1 MDHNNLVY
9 MDSDSNDSDRLR
21 YSLHMQDNLRQEVID
36 SGEDT
41 LDGLDNNPMHVT
53 VKREK
58 ECIIEDVPIGLDKTD
73 DIDESII
80 SQSDQDAVNSPDHS
94 YYAIIETIREHTDVS
109 IEAKNSLDVKLEYDF
124 TRLDPPVG
132 MCLPPD
138 VSEFIEEEQFA
149 IIANND
155 DDIKKTEEESAAKDT
170 SLVDHQYSQPE
181 ATNREFCDDIVQS
194 MLQESGNDKNPAVLT
209 LLSKFTE
216 IFEHFV
222 DEDKNSQMSLYI
234 SSMKKT
240 LKVLKI
246 DEPSTSA
253 AAATQLGPSGVDL
266 CRSSVELS
274 DDLEV
279 MRKTIDEVVDLA
291 DVVDLDEIIDIPATQ
306 PADEPANNPANDKA
320 NEMDEEI
327 SISTENENVVQH
339 KINLTKV
346 NDFALKLSGN
356 VTDLMNSPLI
366 SNESVVEGKKSLL
379 TLVKE
384 SRKEFRRLIL
394 EIKSESVKAENEINE
409 KSKNNLINKILESS
423 EWSNTESESDADQVV
438 NLNRKIPK
446 SGPQTPAIVS
456 STKED
461 SEISETEAAKA
472 ATTSRSSS
480 PESGTGKENIEKQ
493 IEKLL
498 DFSTLACPK
507 PASSKKISKPK
518 KIKKLKKKRSSD
530 IDSFLESSDS
540 ESVANQMSS
549 SESER
554 ETSDEEQQML
564 MRQNADIKNSLL
576 AGSSS
581 DSDFSD
587 RGVLSSSD
595 ASDSEP
601 TPKKKEKSEKKVESP
616 VKLPVD
622 EAEAGSQVQDKANEN
637 NVETLKLSATPAVSP
652 KLPAD
657 KANVQNGQADQTV
670 TVDSDEEVAKETE
683 QQQQPRKYIKRDSF
697 EREIFSKDFLETN
710 GNKRKAT
717 SPGTSSS
724 GATTPKT
731 ILKTAKDE
739 ESASNP
745 QGTIDV
751 SMFDGRRTNKEIDL
765 QKMIDKREK
774 NLSAPSTSS
783 SSNAKPPPVQTTND
797 DEWISLSSDSD
808 SEVSAPN
815 AGSSP
820 RMPRR
825 KKMLTEEELQE
836 ETKRANKEETQRVKR
851 LEKKN
856 EALTQM
862 LSERLGQDD
871 EMQDE
876 VILDYDSKTQTT
888 IAVHPKLVTFLKNHQ
903 KEGIKF
909 MYDTCY
915 GSIADEVKT
924 ESGCILAHCMGLGKT
939 LQLITLLHTLIM
951 HPKQLKTKKV
961 LVVCPK
967 STIMN
972 WNEEFRKWLD
982 GIDTNSLKVY
992 YLDDQKL
999 PERVRIIKQWYDSD
1013 RPGVFLINYEALRYM
1028 VNYSGSKRSTIQQPE
1043 HEVTRL
1049 QEIIAKCLL
1058 TPGPDLVVC
1067 DEGHLIKNQTGA
1079 TNKAITKIDTRRRI
1093 ILTGTPVQNN
1103 LNEYYA
1109 MVDWI
1114 KPALLGTVKEFNNL
1128 YANPIKD
1135 GQCKDSTAQD
1145 IKRMKQRSFILNRKL
1160 SKFVQRKEATVLKE
1174 FLPEKYEYC
1183 IFVPLTN
1190 VQEQLYEKFLR
1201 KFNKPRVFNHN

>member
-1 MDHNNLVY
+1 MLTNDPDVDHNNLVF
-9 MDSDSNDSDRLR
+9 MDSDSNDSDRLS
-21 YSLHMQDNLRQEVID
+21 YGLHMQDNLRQEVID

-53 VKREK
+53 IKREK
-58 ECIIEDVPIGLDKTD
+58 ECIIEDVPICLDKTD
-73 DIDESII
+73 EVDESIK
-80 SQSDQDAVNSPDHS
+80 SDRDAVNSPDHS
-94 YYAIIETIREHTDVS
+94 YYATIETIQENMDVS
-109 IEAKNSLDVKLEYDF
+109 IEAKHSFHEKSEFAF

-138 VSEFIEEEQFA
+138 VSEFIEEEQFVL
-149 IIANND
+149 ITNTD
-155 DDIKKTEEESAAKDT
+155 DDTKKTEEESAAKDM

-181 ATNREFCDDIVQS
+181 ATNREFCDDLVQI
-194 MLQESGNDKNPAVLT
+194 MLQETGNDKNPAVLT

-234 SSMKKT
+234 RSMKKT
-240 LKVLKI
+240 LKVLKV

-253 AAATQLGPSGVDL
+253 AAAILLGPA
-266 CRSSVELS
+266 
-274 DDLEV
+274 
-279 MRKTIDEVVDLA
+279 VVDLA
-291 DVVDLDEIIDIPATQ
+291 CSTVELNDDGEDKRENIDKVVDLSDVIDFDEIIDIPATQ
-306 PADEPANNPANDKA
+306 PSDEPANDKA
-320 NEMDEEI
+320 NAMDEEM
-327 SISTENENVVQH
+327 SISPENDNVVQH

-356 VTDLMNSPLI
+356 VTDLMGSPLN
-366 SNESVVEGKKSLL
+366 SNESVAEGKKTLL
-379 TLVKE
+379 TMVKE
-384 SRKEFRRLIL
+384 SRKEFRQLIL
-394 EIKSESVKAENEINE
+394 EIKSESVQAENEINE
-409 KSKNNLINKILESS
+409 KSKNNLIRTIMDSS

-461 SEISETEAAKA
+461 SDISETEAAKA
-472 ATTSRSSS
+472 ATASRSSS

-530 IDSFLESSDS
+530 IDSFLESSDN

-601 TPKKKEKSEKKVESP
+601 TPKKKEKYEKKVESP
-616 VKLPVD
+616 AKLPVD
-622 EAEAGSQVQDKANEN
+622 EFEAGNQVQDKTDEN
-637 NVETLKLSATPAVSP
+637 NVETLKSSATPAASP

-670 TVDSDEEVAKETE
+670 TVDSDEEVAEETE
-683 QQQQPRKYIKRDSF
+683 QQQKQQPRKYIKRDSF

-710 GNKRKAT
+710 GNNRKA
-717 SPGTSSS
+717 SSPPGTSSS
-724 GATTPKT
+724 GATTPKAVLT
-731 ILKTAKDE
+731 TPRDE
-739 ESASNP
+739 ESSANP

-751 SMFDGRRTNKEIDL
+751 SMFDSRRTNKEIDL
-765 QKMIDKREK
+765 QKMIEKREK
-774 NLSAPSTSS
+774 NLSGPSTSS
-783 SSNAKPPPVQTTND
+783 SSNAKPLPVQTTTND

-862 LSERLGQDD
+862 LSERLSQDD

-999 PERVRIIKQWYDSD
+999 PERVR
-1013 RPGVFLINYEALRYM
+1013 V
-1028 VNYSGSKRSTIQQPE
+1028 
-1043 HEVTRL
+1043 
-1049 QEIIAKCLL
+1049 
-1058 TPGPDLVVC
+1058 
-1067 DEGHLIKNQTGA
+1067 
-1079 TNKAITKIDTRRRI
+1079 
-1093 ILTGTPVQNN
+1093 
-1103 LNEYYA
+1103 
-1109 MVDWI
+1109 
-1114 KPALLGTVKEFNNL
+1114 
-1128 YANPIKD
+1128 
-1135 GQCKDSTAQD
+1135 
-1145 IKRMKQRSFILNRKL
+1145 SF
-1160 SKFVQRKEATVLKE
+1160 QE
-1174 FLPEKYEYC
+1174 FLLQ
-1183 IFVPLTN
+1183 FN
-1190 VQEQLYEKFLR
+1190 V
-1201 KFNKPRVFNHN
+1201 